1 MTVTDETEAVGFDRG
16 LSEAALFDVLAQPWL
31 ADLLPVPANAVLP
44 RLQSP
49 RHPEAV
55 GSYGALAESEGRAK
69 LGVELRWFQRYAVRR
84 LLEHR
89 ADGSLCWAEAF
100 VSAAR
105 QVGKSYL
112 IQVFAL
118 FRVSHPEIFD
128 TVWRLLSDDERAEL
142 EAVGRGPYPQLVMIG
157 SQSLSHARTVQK
169 PALDWAMLAAQER
182 RGWDKTLRAEEVA
195 LIAPDGSR
203 WRIVTLVSV
212 TGATVHLMLVD
223 EAWQADPQAIESR
236 VEPALVEA
244 INPQLVYFSTAGSE
258 GEAKATA
265 TIPEWRAA
273 VLADLEHERRR
284 LILEWSAPSDTVG
297 TGTEREWRM
306 ASPHWSEQRH
316 QVVEKAS
323 EKRAPRKI
331 AAFRGQWLNIWPTV
345 QQTSAETLLSE
356 RAVRDATTT
365 APPRP
370 APGSHAVVAVEDFH
384 GRGAALAMA
393 FAQSDGTVWVG
404 GDLFEGRTEAVQ
416 YAAAYVERVDP
427 DARVLLGASM
437 ETDPML
443 LDFPVTPE
451 LRGTVETRRDVLT
464 YRRMVSQHLVH
475 HDADAVA
482 LHDQLAGAEVIIT
495 ADGIRFSPMRHDL
508 AQAAVW
514 AVTEAAR
521 LAEPVG

>member
-1 MTVTDETEAVGFDRG
+1 MTITDERPAVGFDHG
-16 LSEAALFDVLAQPWL
+16 LSEAALREVLEQPWL
-31 ADLLPVPANAVLP
+31 NELLPVPANATLP

-55 GSYGALAESEGRAK
+55 GSYGALAEDEGREA
-69 LGVELRWFQRYAVRR
+69 LGVELRWFQRYAIRR

-100 VSAAR
+100 ISAAR

-112 IQVFAL
+112 IQVFGL
-118 FRVSHPEIFD
+118 FRTRHPELFD
-128 TVWRLLSDDERAEL
+128 TLWRSLTDDERAAI
-142 EAVGRGPYPQLVMIG
+142 EAAGRGPTPQLVMIG
-157 SQSLSHARTVQK
+157 SQSLAHARKVQA
-169 PALDWAMLAAQER
+169 PALDWATKAAQER

-212 TGATVHLMLVD
+212 TGATVNLMLVD

-273 VLADLEHERRR
+273 VLADLEHESRR
-284 LILEWSAPSDTVG
+284 LMLEWSAPADTVG

-306 ASPHWSEQRH
+306 ASPHWSDQRH
-316 QVVEKAS
+316 QVVSKAS

-356 RAVRDATTT
+356 KAVRDTTTT
-365 APPRP
+365 APPSPRP
-370 APGSHAVVAVEDFH
+370 GTSPVLAVEDFH

-393 FAQSDGTVWVG
+393 FVQGDDTVWVG
-404 GDLFEGRTEAVQ
+404 GDLFEGRTEAVR

-427 DARVLLGASM
+427 DARVLFGASM
-437 ETDPML
+437 ETDPL
-443 LDFPVTPE
+443 VIDFPVTPE
-451 LRGTVETRRDVLT
+451 LRGLTETRRDVLT
-464 YRRMVSQHLVH
+464 YRRLVSQRLVQ
-475 HDADAVA
+475 HDADAAA
-482 LHDQLAGAEVIIT
+482 LADQLAGAEVILT
-495 ADGIRFSPMRHDL
+495 ADGVRFSPMRHDL

-521 LAEPVG
+521 SVEPS